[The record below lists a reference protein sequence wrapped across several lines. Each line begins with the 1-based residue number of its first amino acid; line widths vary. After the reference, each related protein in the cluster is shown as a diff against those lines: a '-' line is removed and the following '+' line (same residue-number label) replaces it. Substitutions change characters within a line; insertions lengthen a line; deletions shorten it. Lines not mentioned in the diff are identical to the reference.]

1 MMTDNFKP
9 MLACDWHESKI
20 KFPCI
25 VQPKID
31 GVRALNRD
39 GILVGRSLRKHDN
52 LHVTDLFS
60 IPELHGCDG
69 EIYLGNIPWE
79 DDLCRLSS
87 QALRRIEGIPKVTWA
102 LFDYCTEDTKDL
114 PYTQR
119 MEILEDIVLLNLDG
133 EIRSRIEIVRGVEV
147 NNIEDLLT
155 YEEMILNQ
163 GFEGIIIRDPNAP
176 YKYGRCGK
184 TFMGCWRVKRFT
196 DAEALITQVFEG
208 EHNANEAKT
217 NLLGRTE
224 RSTFKEGMQPN
235 GLVGNLQGL
244 LLQDV
249 LDPQTG
255 KLLLKKADPVTISP
269 GNMDHSMRKFYFEN
283 QNEILGKVVKFKFF
297 PKGIKDRPRFPTFV
311 CIRNESD
318 MS

>member
-1 MMTDNFKP
+1 MTDNFKP
-9 MLACDWHESKI
+9 MLACDWFEDRL

-31 GVRALNRD
+31 GVRGLNRD
-39 GILVGRSLRKHDN
+39 GVLVGRSLRKHDN
-52 LHVTDLFS
+52 LHVTELFS

-69 EIYLGNIPWE
+69 EIYLGNIPWK

-87 QALRRIEGIPKVTWA
+87 QALRRIEGTPKVTWA

-147 NNIEDLLT
+147 SSIEELLA

-184 TFMGCWRVKRFT
+184 TFMGCWRVKRFI
-196 DAEALITQVFEG
+196 DAEFTITEIEEG
-208 EHNANEAKT
+208 NTNKNAATINK
-217 NLLGRTE
+217 LGRCE
-224 RSTFKEGMQPN
+224 RSTHKENMTPN
-235 GLVGNLQGL
+235 GLVGCLKGRLCNDIIDQVSGN
-244 LLQDV
+244 V
-249 LDPQTG
+249 LI
-255 KLLLKKADPVTISP
+255 KKGSEIIVSP
-269 GNMDHSMRKFYFEN
+269 GSMSHEDRKYYFEN
-283 QNEILGKVVKFKFF
+283 QHELINKIGKFKFF
-297 PKGIKDRPRFPTFV
+297 PKGIKDAPRFPIFLSL
-311 CIRNESD
+311 RNEND
-318 MS
+318 I